1 MEDYQYPVTVTGEW
15 GSNPPKVIK
24 NKLQI
29 YFQSKKKSG
38 GGDCHVEF
46 TGRCATVHFKSE
58 DARERVLAKE
68 DHELAVS
75 DETKLRLSLC
85 AEYPQEAVPGAGVG
99 DSKTAESGVLEDIQ
113 TDSVEHGQATAVLL
127 ENVPEKLT
135 RELLGL
141 TVENICSV
149 SERDYSLEVI
159 RDVSAAVVTFIHPA
173 AAERFRS
180 RCGGHSR
187 LQQYQ
192 LRCRVLEPS
201 CSVWVEDLPPQAEPE
216 VLELYFEK
224 DRVADIRLIPDQ
236 QAAVVTFQ
244 DPKAA
249 EAVLQR
255 THRIYRVP
263 VRVYPY
269 EPDLRTPLYGP
280 DRPEWQLPEPVT
292 ESLHPALGNFLLLED
307 QQTAISASM
316 RTLFCQVE
324 LSSAH
329 AKLRPLPGL
338 LKQPGLTANRM
349 EAWRGDAARAFRDAL
364 ARYRCIECPVSA
376 GVWKEAESE
385 IRQAVGKRAILLPN
399 LPSGAVAIAGLAE
412 EVERIQGSVERIVQR
427 AAARLERERDGMSEE
442 IVLSPGMHHLLQQ
455 AGLGPAAQRYPG
467 LGVSYSS
474 EAGRLVLRGLPA
486 EVLALKSWVL
496 ERRLEMRQRPV
507 ELQPELRAFLSDAGC
522 EELSRQLFTAGG
534 VGAVCQ
540 VENEGPVL
548 LGASEQALSKAGRL
562 LQEALGCES
571 VEVED
576 EAVLLTPEWAELR
589 TRLAGVRDSAGRSR
603 LCIQPGR
610 RGGVS
615 VAGFRREVKEATE
628 RLAEFLKEYSRT
640 EEAVPLRSI
649 ATLVFLRDH
658 KASAWRRQAEAEGVR
673 VRFQRGGRRGGPRV
687 VLAGA
692 RLRVQGLKGLFSQL
706 DSALFTD
713 QLTVVKPGARKY
725 FLEEKLSS
733 VLMKEKGCLVVLQDE
748 GKQEEEEEEEEG
760 GGAECVQVE
769 TESGVLVTV
778 GRADITRFAGDAVVN
793 AANEDLR
800 HYGGL
805 AGALLEAAGQALQDA
820 SDAYVRAHGPLRP
833 GDAAITAAGR
843 LPCRHVVHAVGPRY
857 SSSDP
862 ARSVELLARA
872 VRRSLALA
880 ERHGCVS
887 IALPAVSSGIFGFP
901 LERCADTIARAVRE
915 HCQERRPASS
925 SLAKIHLLNNDDR
938 TVRAM
943 AQAVRTMFTDMR
955 PQALSQPRKSP
966 GPERKRERTA
976 PRAAEWNSPPERP
989 WSSADHSWDKP
1000 SESRGELETKHTK
1013 EGLLIVLRRGNI
1025 EDAATDVIVNTIS
1038 ADLDL
1043 SMGAVSKALLQA
1055 AGPELQ
1061 GAVRRQGGGGGVAE
1075 YGAVLHTDGFRL
1087 SSDIFHT
1094 VCPPWDSGLGKA
1106 QEMLIHMVKVC
1117 LMDAEKQRAK
1127 SLAFPA
1133 IGTGNLGFPKPLVAK
1148 IMLSEVQA
1156 FSHKRAPRHLR
1167 KVVFMVHPSDAQS
1180 VECFVREFRGQA
1192 PGHRGPSRPPSSQ
1205 SQQEK
1210 FHAGQSQRAFFG
1222 LVSSPTL
1229 GSRMTPSHLPECV
1242 NSSNDTFS
1250 LKTGVSKAILDAA
1263 GPDVEDE
1270 CAQLGSQP
1278 HNGLIVTRSGNLRC
1292 ENIIHTV
1299 VQSDPANIRG
1309 VVLQVLQVCEQ
1320 MKASS
1325 VAFPAFGTGQ
1335 GGVSPPLVAE
1345 AMISAV
1351 ADFVKKTGRHL
1362 KSVKIVIFQPEMVS
1376 DFHKS
1381 MKKREGGDLPVEKNI
1396 ITKAIEKVSSF
1407 LMPGGGES
1415 RNEEERFVLKREG
1428 FASEREGFASER
1440 EGFASEREGFAL
1452 EGEEFSPAVFELCG
1466 ESSGAVWGTCDELK
1480 RLLMKEQTEQILRDP
1495 GVALLTPRHRH
1506 ALQELQRRLTVRIQ
1520 LESQSGL
1527 PCVRL
1532 EGLTHDVRTAESCVR
1547 RMIREAE
1554 EAEEAESRRREAVR
1568 LQERVEW
1575 RYEDRGT
1582 FRPFDLHTNLTLE
1595 RAFENQQVL
1604 LRIYINDIEHEVDLV
1619 RKKACAYGKEVALR
1633 RRELRDDF
1641 YGPRP

>member
-46 TGRCATVHFKSE
+46 TGRCATVRFKSE

-85 AEYPQEAVPGAGVG
+85 AEYPQEAVPGAGVD

-113 TDSVEHGQATAVLL
+113 TDSVEHGQAIAVLL

-201 CSVWVEDLPPQAEPE
+201 CSVWVEDLPLQAEPE

-224 DRVADIRLIPDQ
+224 DHVADIRLIPDQ

-255 THRIYRVP
+255 THRICRVP

-412 EVERIQGSVERIVQR
+412 EVERIQGSVERIVQQ

-507 ELQPELRAFLSDAGC
+507 ELQPELLAFLSEAGC
-522 EELSRQLFTAGG
+522 EELSHQLFSAGG
-534 VGAVCQ
+534 
-540 VENEGPVL
+540 
-548 LGASEQALSKAGRL
+548 ASAPCA
-562 LQEALGCES
+562 S
-571 VEVED
+571 VELED

-610 RGGVS
+610 QGGVS

-628 RLAEFLKEYSRT
+628 RLAEFLREHSRT

-658 KASAWRRQAEAEGVR
+658 KASAWRRQAEAEG
-673 VRFQRGGRRGGPRV
+673 
-687 VLAGA
+687 
-692 RLRVQGLKGLFSQL
+692 L

-733 VLMKEKGCLVVLQDE
+733 VLMKEKDCLVVLQDE
-748 GKQEEEEEEEEG
+748 GKQEEGRG
-760 GGAECVQVE
+760 GGGGGTCGTTA
-769 TESGVLVTV
+769 GWR
-778 GRADITRFAGDAVVN
+778 GRCWRPPGRRCRTPATRSVCPRPRPTA
-793 AANEDLR
+793 
-800 HYGGL
+800 
-805 AGALLEAAGQALQDA
+805 
-820 SDAYVRAHGPLRP
+820 P

-862 ARSVELLARA
+862 ARSVELLDRA

-943 AQAVRTMFTDMR
+943 AQAVRTMFMPTC
-955 PQALSQPRKSP
+955 PSPGSPSLNKKSP
-966 GPERKRERTA
+966 GPENGTRACER
-976 PRAAEWNSPPERP
+976 
-989 WSSADHSWDKP
+989 
-1000 SESRGELETKHTK
+1000 
-1013 EGLLIVLRRGNI
+1013 VLYLRGNI

-1106 QEMLIHMVKVC
+1106 QEMLIRMVKVC

-1229 GSRMTPSHLPECV
+1229 GVHSMKIGHLTLEVLSGEITRQATDIIV

-1351 ADFVKKTGRHL
+1351 ADFVKKKTGRHL

-1452 EGEEFSPAVFELCG
+1452 EVEEFSPAVFELCG
-1466 ESSGAVWGTCDELK
+1466 ESSGAVWETCDELK

-1575 RYEDRGT
+1575 QYEDRGT
-1582 FRPFDLHTNLTLE
+1582 FRPFNLHTNLTLE

-1604 LRIYINDIEHEVDLV
+1604 LRIYINDIEHEADLV
-1619 RKKACAYGKEVALR
+1619 LKKACAWGKEVALR

-1641 YGPRP
+1641 HGPRP